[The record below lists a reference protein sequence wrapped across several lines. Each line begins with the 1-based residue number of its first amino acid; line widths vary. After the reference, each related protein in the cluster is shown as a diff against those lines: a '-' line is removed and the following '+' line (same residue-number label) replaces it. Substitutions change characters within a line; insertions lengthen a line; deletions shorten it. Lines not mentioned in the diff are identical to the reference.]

1 MSKIIRKRVS
11 ALLVSA
17 LMVASSVTVTSGSF
31 FVEAAGSTVTIGKTL
46 ETSVPNPE
54 DKDNPLNADKCTY
67 MCKAATDEYTSFT
80 DTKGKSPADI
90 YGDSITTLQFNLKS
104 DQMVTDFSYYF
115 GASDTKANGYWWGF
129 EKTDSKGA
137 IKCTPYAKEFSVVI
151 ELPSSVDKELTKVP
165 VPELLYR
172 TD

>member
-46 ETSVPNPE
+46 ETSIPNPD

-67 MCKAATDEYTSFT
+67 
-80 DTKGKSPADI
+80 
-90 YGDSITTLQFNLKS
+90 LK
-104 DQMVTDFSYYF
+104 DLV
-115 GASDTKANGYWWGF
+115 
-129 EKTDSKGA
+129 E
-137 IKCTPYAKEFSVVI
+137 
-151 ELPSSVDKELTKVP
+151 
-165 VPELLYR
+165 
-172 TD
+172 

>member
-90 YGDSITTLQFNLKS
+90 CGDSITTLQFNLKS

-129 EKTDSKGA
+129 DGEFLENGFQGCYQVHTVCQGILRCHRTAVQRSQGA
-137 IKCTPYAKEFSVVI
+137 
-151 ELPSSVDKELTKVP
+151 D
-165 VPELLYR
+165 
-172 TD
+172 

>member
-1 MSKIIRKRVS
+1 VHTKEIGTDENQLKEKGAIYMSKIIRKRVS

-90 YGDSITTLQFNLKS
+90 CGDSRDAAQYGICRAGQHRECAGS
-104 DQMVTDFSYYF
+104 RRS
-115 GASDTKANGYWWGF
+115 G
-129 EKTDSKGA
+129 
-137 IKCTPYAKEFSVVI
+137 
-151 ELPSSVDKELTKVP
+151 
-165 VPELLYR
+165 R
-172 TD
+172 

>member
-54 DKDNPLNADKCTY
+54 D
-67 MCKAATDEYTSFT
+67 
-80 DTKGKSPADI
+80 
-90 YGDSITTLQFNLKS
+90 
-104 DQMVTDFSYYF
+104 
-115 GASDTKANGYWWGF
+115 
-129 EKTDSKGA
+129 
-137 IKCTPYAKEFSVVI
+137 
-151 ELPSSVDKELTKVP
+151 
-165 VPELLYR
+165 
-172 TD
+172 